1 MGITTFDDKLSSF
14 LFNQTRR
21 ALLALFYEHT
31 DEAFYVN
38 QIVQSL
44 GKGSGAVQRE
54 LRLMTEAGLIV
65 RTRKGNLVFYQA
77 NDKSPIFSE
86 LKNIVRKTLGVAG
99 VIRKALE
106 PMADKIKVAFIF
118 GSVARHTDDRASD
131 IDLMLIG
138 PISFDDAVSSIS
150 KAQDTL
156 QREINPVVYP
166 VGEFKKRLSEKHH
179 FVLEVMEG
187 KKIFITGDE
196 DELGK
201 LAVR

>member
-1 MGITTFDDKLSSF
+1 MGITSYDDKLSSL

-31 DEAFYVN
+31 DESFYVS
-38 QIVQSL
+38 QIVQLL

-54 LRLMTEAGLIV
+54 LRLMTEAGLII
-65 RTRKGNLVFYQA
+65 RIRKGNLVFYQA
-77 NDKSPIFSE
+77 NSKSPIFNE
-86 LKNIVRKTLGVAG
+86 LNDIVRKTFGVAG

-106 PMADKIKVAFIF
+106 PVADKIKVAFIF
-118 GSVARHTDDRASD
+118 GSVAHNTDDRASD

-138 PISFDDAVSSIS
+138 PISFDDAVYSVS

-179 FVLEVMEG
+179 FVQEVMEG
-187 KKIFITGDE
+187 KKIFIIGDE

>member
-1 MGITTFDDKLSSF
+1 MGITTYDDKLSSF

-21 ALLALFYEHT
+21 TLLALLYEYT
-31 DEAFYVN
+31 DKAYYVN

-65 RTRKGNLVFYQA
+65 RTQKGNLVFYQA
-77 NDKSPIFSE
+77 NSKSPIFNE
-86 LKNIVRKTLGVAG
+86 LKGIVRKTFGVAG

-106 PMADKIKVAFIF
+106 PVAAKIKVAFIF
-118 GSVARHTDDRASD
+118 GSVARNTDDRTSD

-138 PISFDDAVSSIS
+138 PISFDDAVSYIS
-150 KAQDTL
+150 KAQDIL

-166 VGEFKKRLSEKHH
+166 VGEFKKRLAEKHH
-179 FVLEVMEG
+179 FVIEVVEG
-187 KKIFITGDE
+187 KKIFIIGDE
-196 DELGK
+196 YELGK
-201 LAVR
+201 LAG